1 MALVSFLPAQ
11 RVEIP
16 HEPGNWIEFRKPS
29 GAVVREARR
38 VVESEGRKG
47 VRDFGAEIVKDLDEA
62 TAQWAHEYVVG
73 LLHQALS
80 QQRDEDGERIAPP
93 FLWLVSRLCEEFGG
107 WPTRA
112 LWELEHDPDGM
123 AVKIHVL
130 RSYAAA
136 RREYQEASKKDA
148 AAVKA
153 AIERNPMGTQVID
166 IEHELVAEELERR
179 KAAAIARAM
188 AEEI

>member
-47 VRDFGAEIVKDLDEA
+47 VRDFGAEIVKAFTGGDDDDAAVRRTAKLAKQQEYDPSSFDRTTLLAGCALDGKDVKGAIVAWGGDSYTGADGKAVPVMRESVDDLDEA

-73 LLHQALS
+73 LMK
-80 QQRDEDGERIAPP
+80 PP
-93 FLWLVSRLCEEFGG
+93 TPEVDKS
-107 WPTRA
+107 P
-112 LWELEHDPDGM
+112 
-123 AVKIHVL
+123 
-130 RSYAAA
+130 AAA
-136 RREYQEASKKDA
+136 A
-148 AAVKA
+148 APGA
-153 AIERNPMGTQVID
+153 
-166 IEHELVAEELERR
+166 
-179 KAAAIARAM
+179 
-188 AEEI
+188 

>member
-1 MALVSFLPAQ
+1 M
-11 RVEIP
+11 
-16 HEPGNWIEFRKPS
+16 
-29 GAVVREARR
+29 
-38 VVESEGRKG
+38 
-47 VRDFGAEIVKDLDEA
+47 
-62 TAQWAHEYVVG
+62 
-73 LLHQALS
+73 
-80 QQRDEDGERIAPP
+80 
-93 FLWLVSRLCEEFGG
+93 SRLCEEFGG

-123 AVKIHVL
+123 AVKILGL

-153 AIERNPMGTQVID
+153 AIERNPMVTQVID